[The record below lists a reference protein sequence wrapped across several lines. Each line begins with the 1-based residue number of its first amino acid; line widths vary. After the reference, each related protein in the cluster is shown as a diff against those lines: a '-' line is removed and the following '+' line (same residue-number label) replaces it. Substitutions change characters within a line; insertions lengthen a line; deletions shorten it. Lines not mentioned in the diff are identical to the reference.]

1 MYARH
6 FQFNAFRHVFAA
18 RKPRHPLLRMGL
30 GLLGVALLGVLVF
43 FSVFVGA
50 AMIAG
55 GLLYKLLR
63 QRGKPVA
70 RDGAMEGEFRVV
82 RKPRPMEPAVASI
95 PSASQRA

>member
-6 FQFNAFRHVFAA
+6 FQFNAFRHVFAP
-18 RKPRHPLLRMGL
+18 RKPRHPLLRVGL

-55 GLLYKLLR
+55 GLVYKLVR
-63 QRGKPVA
+63 QRGKPQA
-70 RDGAMEGEFRVV
+70 RDVRVVDAEYHVV
-82 RKPRPMEPAVASI
+82 RKPVLPLPR
-95 PSASQRA
+95 